1 MDMQKLIKFIKS
13 HSQVV
18 LSHTETTITVDA
30 VYCKNGQSFRVPE
43 TIGANL
49 GAVRDWLG
57 Y

>member
-1 MDMQKLIKFIKS
+1 MDLQQLLKFIKS

-30 VYCKNGQSFRVPE
+30 VYCKDGQSFTVPE
-43 TIGANL
+43 TIAADL

>member
-1 MDMQKLIKFIKS
+1 MQLQKLIKFIES

-30 VYCKNGQSFRVPE
+30 VYSKDGQSFSVPE
-43 TIGANL
+43 TIAADL